1 MPDQFNAFY
10 PWAHLLGR
18 LLFAF
23 VFVSAGLTRLTQRSA
38 MVASAK
44 SKGVPA
50 AGFVTPASG
59 VVIMIAGLLIL
70 LGWHR
75 FIAAGV
81 LFLCLVPTAF
91 VMHPFWKVADPA
103 ARASEQ
109 SHFLKDLAL
118 AGAALL
124 IAYYSGQ
131 AWPAAIGDMISW

>member
-1 MPDQFNAFY
+1 MPEQFSAFY

-18 LLFAF
+18 LLFAL
-23 VFVSAGLTRLTQRSA
+23 VFVSSGLTRVTQRTA
-38 MVASAK
+38 MAASAG

-50 AGFVTPASG
+50 AGLVTPVSG
-59 VVIMIAGLLIL
+59 VIIMIAGLLIL

-103 ARASEQ
+103 ARSSEQ

-124 IAYYSGQ
+124 IAYYSGSE
-131 AWPAAIGDMISW
+131 WPWAIGDRVSW